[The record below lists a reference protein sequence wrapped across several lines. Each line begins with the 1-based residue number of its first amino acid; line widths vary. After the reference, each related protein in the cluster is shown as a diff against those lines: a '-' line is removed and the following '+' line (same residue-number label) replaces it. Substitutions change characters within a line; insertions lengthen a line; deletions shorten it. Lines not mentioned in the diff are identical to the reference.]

1 MPMVSADDS
10 SRVVKGTAA
19 NQTLPGKSKNISNN
33 VEASGAT
40 KDEPPKHRKKTAVE
54 PEKKA

>member
-1 MPMVSADDS
+1 
-10 SRVVKGTAA
+10 VKGSAA
-19 NQTLPGKSKNISNN
+19 NQTLTGKSKNISKD

>member
-1 MPMVSADDS
+1 
-10 SRVVKGTAA
+10 VKGSAA
-19 NQTLPGKSKNISNN
+19 NQTLTGKSKNISKD
-33 VEASGAT
+33 VEASGAI